1 MRTLDN
7 GRNLDCNA
15 SIDYIAVMATITI
28 RNLKDEVRDA
38 LRVQAAKKGSSLEAE
53 VRDILERAVEKP
65 KPTRADIERTVAEI
79 QERLRAA
86 NNGELPDLVG
96 QLLADRRAE
105 AAKQLAE
112 HSEPKS

>member
-1 MRTLDN
+1 
-7 GRNLDCNA
+7 
-15 SIDYIAVMATITI
+15 MATITI

-38 LRVQAAKKGSSLEAE
+38 LRVQAAKKGLSLEAE
-53 VRDILERAVEKP
+53 VREILEGAVESP
-65 KPTRADIERTVAEI
+65 KPTRADIERAVAEV

-105 AAKQLAE
+105 AAKELAKRDE
-112 HSEPKS
+112 RKS